1 MDTLGEW
8 SDGDDDWVFDVQIPI
23 EYQAADTDDEIMR
36 NIPEEMFRNIPEAT
50 GSDTEVEQSRRS
62 RSRTILETG
71 EEEESVTETQTGHGE
86 KRKSDDDDDDD
97 DEERE
102 HSYYEI
108 TGTKRRR
115 SKKFST
121 IIKDTEIRFNNTV
134 ENMDLIDSR
143 NRTHAI
149 IQQLVEDVTEG
160 IKDRDQI
167 HFVLRSEQLETPIAL
182 PFMSRAQFT
191 PERVFAAVE
200 RVVQSNREFRL
211 NDTVHVN
218 VWHVEMPEGSGRS
231 KNKRTE
237 LNVRLQS

>member
-1 MDTLGEW
+1 MFQANENTTSEA
-8 SDGDDDWVFDVQIPI
+8 SD
-23 EYQAADTDDEIMR
+23 
-36 NIPEEMFRNIPEAT
+36 
-50 GSDTEVEQSRRS
+50 SEVECPRRS
-62 RSRTILETG
+62 RSGTISETG
-71 EEEESVTETQTGHGE
+71 EEEESVTETQTGQGE
-86 KRKSDDDDDDD
+86 KRKSDGDDD

-108 TGTKRRR
+108 TGTKKRR
-115 SKKFST
+115 SKKFSA

-149 IQQLVEDVTEG
+149 IQQLVDDVTGG

-167 HFVLRSEQLETPIAL
+167 HFVLRSAQLETPIAI
-182 PFMSRAQFT
+182 PFMPRAQFT

-231 KNKRTE
+231 KK
-237 LNVRLQS
+237 NVGSWTLRSIYTVRNQL